1 MNLFVVAVTLL
12 LLSGVASADTLK
24 AVTEDG
30 KTVVLNGDGTWK
42 YETAAQGFT
51 KPAQATKLLKGT
63 RVRYGL
69 WMDESKWLLA
79 KDKGDSPE
87 RDYAFRHVTGDAYAM
102 VIAERLEVPMESLKA
117 IALQNARNATKDVRV
132 TKEEVRNVN
141 GTQVLSLQ
149 MEGTIQGI
157 PFVFNGYYYAG
168 KRGTIQVIT
177 YTGRNLFEEYRRDMD
192 NLLSGFFVE

>member
-1 MNLFVVAVTLL
+1 MNLFVVVVALL
-12 LLSGVASADTLK
+12 LLTGVASADALR

-30 KTVVLNGDGTWK
+30 KSVILNGDGTWR
-42 YETAAQGFT
+42 YDAPAQGIT
-51 KPAQATKLLKGT
+51 KPPQASKLFKGT

-69 WMDESKWLLA
+69 WTDESKWLLA

-132 TKEEVRNVN
+132 TKEELRNVN
-141 GTQVLSLQ
+141 GTQVLAMQ

-177 YTGRNLFEEYRRDMD
+177 YTGRNLFDEYRRDME

>member
-1 MNLFVVAVTLL
+1 MKLFVVVVALL
-12 LLSGVASADTLK
+12 LLTGVASADALR

-30 KTVVLNGDGTWK
+30 KSVILNGDGTWR
-42 YETAAQGFT
+42 YDAPAQGIT
-51 KPAQATKLLKGT
+51 KPPQASKLFKGT

-132 TKEEVRNVN
+132 TKEELRNVN
-141 GTQVLSLQ
+141 GTPVLAMQ
-149 MEGTIQGI
+149 MEGDDPGHSLRVQRLLLRGQARHHPGHHLYRAQSLRRI
-157 PFVFNGYYYAG
+157 P
-168 KRGTIQVIT
+168 
-177 YTGRNLFEEYRRDMD
+177 
-192 NLLSGFFVE
+192 S